1 MTLPVG
7 VQLYSLR
14 EEFNTHG
21 AEVVLKRLA
30 EIGYGVV
37 EPFGGLDAREVS
49 RLCKD
54 LGLEVASAHLPS
66 PLGDNQQKT
75 LETAEIYGLKRIIE
89 PFRPRELFTTADD
102 IKRVADYLNEAYKV
116 AAQHGLDYF
125 YHNHWWEYL
134 TLDDGQK
141 ADAVLLA
148 HLDPAILLEIDTY
161 WVQVGGQDAAAVV
174 RAMGARAPLLHIK
187 DGPAVKPEDPMVA
200 VGEGAM
206 DVPAIIN
213 AGEGYT
219 QYLIVELDRCA
230 TDMFIAV
237 EKSLRYLTDKGFGH
251 GR

>member
-14 EEFNTHG
+14 EEINAQG
-21 AEVVLKRLA
+21 AGAVLKRLA
-30 EIGYGVV
+30 DMGYGVV
-37 EPFGGLDAREVS
+37 EPFGGLDAAEIS

-54 LGLEVASAHLPS
+54 LGLEVSSAHMGTPV
-66 PLGDNQQKT
+66 GENQQKI
-75 LETAEIYGLKRIIE
+75 LSAAETYGLKRLIE
-89 PFRPRELFTTADD
+89 PFRPPDMFKTADD
-102 IKRVADYLNEAYKV
+102 IKRVADYLNEGNKV
-116 AAQHGLDYF
+116 AVQHGLEFY

-134 TLDDGQK
+134 TLEDGQK
-141 ADAVLLA
+141 ADEVFLA

-174 RAMGARAPLLHIK
+174 KAAGARAPLLHIK
-187 DGPAVKPEDPMVA
+187 DGPAVNREDPMVA

-206 DVPAIIN
+206 DVPAIIE
-213 AGEGYT
+213 AGAGHT

-230 TDMFIAV
+230 TDMFTAV